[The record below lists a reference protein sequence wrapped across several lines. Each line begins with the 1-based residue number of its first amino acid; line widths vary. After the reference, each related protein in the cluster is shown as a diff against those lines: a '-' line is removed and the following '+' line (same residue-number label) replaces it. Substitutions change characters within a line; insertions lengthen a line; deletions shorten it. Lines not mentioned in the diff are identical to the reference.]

1 MGPTLRG
8 GTADNLTELYAPIRD
23 ELSRVDALLRSQL
36 SSSYPFVDELAKH
49 SFRLGGKRMRPALVL
64 LSARASGT
72 LVDAHYTIAATVELI
87 HTATLV
93 HDDVLDEADL
103 RRHVA
108 TVNSAHDNETSVLLG
123 DLLFAQS
130 LCLMGEL
137 DDNRATKAL
146 GRAARQMCEGEL
158 RQIASRG
165 NFDLNE
171 DDYFGIIAAKT
182 AALTAVCT
190 QLGGLYAG
198 ANEQQCAALEA
209 FGRELGVAFQVADD
223 LLDLLGDEH
232 TAGKSLGTDLV
243 KQKLTLPL
251 IRLLAT
257 ALDVDRRAVVDAI
270 SGNGGNHR
278 EALRSWLDRS
288 DAVAYAQQRAE
299 SHVRRAISL
308 LAQLPPSAARRS
320 LEGLAEFA
328 LWRRT

>member
-1 MGPTLRG
+1 MGSTLRG

-23 ELSRVDALLRSQL
+23 DLSRVDALLRSRL

-64 LSARASGT
+64 LAGRASGT

-93 HDDVLDEADL
+93 HDDVLDEAKL
-103 RRHVA
+103 RRHVE
-108 TVNSAHDNETSVLLG
+108 TINSAHDNETSVLLG

-137 DDNRATKAL
+137 DDNRATRAL
-146 GRAARQMCEGEL
+146 GRAAREMCEGEL

-171 DDYFGIIAAKT
+171 NDYFSIIAAKT
-182 AALTAVCT
+182 AALTAVCA

-198 ANEQQCAALEA
+198 ADERQCAALEE
-209 FGRELGVAFQVADD
+209 FGRELGIAFQVADD
-223 LLDLLGDEH
+223 LLDLLGDER

-257 ALDVDRRAVVDAI
+257 APRDDRHALIEAI
-270 SGNGGNHR
+270 SADGGNHR
-278 EALRSWLDRS
+278 ETLRSWLDRS
-288 DAVAYAQQRAE
+288 DAIAYAQQWAE
-299 SHVRRAISL
+299 THVRRAIDRL
-308 LAQLPPSAARRS
+308 DQLPPSSARRS
-320 LEGLAEFA
+320 LQGLAEFA
-328 LWRRT
+328 LWRST